1 MQQASGDD
9 RPIDLIGTALM
20 RATGVL
26 AALTACQD
34 ADRGKFVLSDP
45 FIMQAISAIEGF
57 IHEAR
62 NAYLELCAEADVAGE
77 APAPALAEPMAA
89 PILPGLGEAMF
100 ETADDGSTGDTGH
113 STSMLPGFYELRR
126 RAAFAEH
133 HNVQDVAEAPEEFA
147 VSYDALLRKL
157 TAAEVFAAELSMT
170 EEEANSPLLPLLKSL
185 RHDLERLRAAA

>member
-45 FIMQAISAIEGF
+45 FIMQAVSAVEGF

-62 NAYLELCAEADVAGE
+62 NAYLVLCAEADMAGE
-77 APAPALAEPMAA
+77 VPPEARAERMAPSVGVAEGDALFESA
-89 PILPGLGEAMF
+89 
-100 ETADDGSTGDTGH
+100 ETAMPEGNGQAS
-113 STSMLPGFYELRR
+113 SMLPGFYELRR
-126 RAAFAEH
+126 RADFADRQVEH
-133 HNVQDVAEAPEEFA
+133 ENYEPEDFA
-147 VSYDALLRKL
+147 VSYDGLLRKL
-157 TAAEVFAAELSMT
+157 TAAEVFAAERSMT
-170 EEEANSPLLPLLKSL
+170 DEEANSPLLPLLKSL
-185 RHDLERLRAAA
+185 RHDLERLRAVA